1 MDAKLQHLTDKVL
14 QGEEINRQEAEW
26 LTQID
31 IEELAQGA
39 DRIRQERQHRR
50 QDHRVSVRRIWSD

>member
-39 DRIRQERQHRR
+39 DRIRQERQ
-50 QDHRVSVRRIWSD
+50 QDEFDMCIVISIKG

>member
-14 QGEEINRQEAEW
+14 QGDETSRQEAEW

-39 DRIRQERQHRR
+39 DRIRQGRTSKTNLICA
-50 QDHRVSVRRIWSD
+50 V

>member
-39 DRIRQERQHRR
+39 DRIRQERQ
-50 QDHRVSVRRIWSD
+50 QDDLICAV